1 MSGIKQKVEAV
12 LSGEEQG
19 GRLFLFFLYG
29 LSVCYGLAVRFRS
42 FLYDKGILKVNRLA
56 CRVVSIGNLTVGGTG
71 KTPMTMFVAQ
81 LLRDSGYQPVVISRG
96 YKGKAEKTGGIVSDG
111 KTVLLKPDMAGDE
124 PFMMAQKL
132 KGIPVLV
139 GGNRYQIGMRAV
151 EKFSPDV
158 IILDDAYQHRQLYRD
173 MDFVLVDEKSFLGN
187 MHLLPRGILR
197 EPISGLL
204 RADAFILS
212 RSAEKSTFT
221 RERLEAMAPGKP
233 IFKSYHEPYILGV
246 IKGGDGKS
254 HETSSVISMGGFEE
268 DFEGDFEFLKKSTVF
283 VFSGIAKNKEF
294 KSMVKEMVKKVAGD
308 IQFSDHHTYSKKDF
322 RIILDHAKKCSAEF
336 LVTTEKDYVKIAG
349 KIISPIDIIVIGINV
364 SFKEDGTKFATFVRD
379 RMAQL

>member
-1 MSGIKQKVEAV
+1 MNGIKQKVQAV

-19 GRLFLFFLYG
+19 GRLFLFFLYS

-96 YKGKAEKTGGIVSDG
+96 YKGEAEKTGGIVSDG

-221 RERLEAMAPGKP
+221 RERLEAMVPGKP

-254 HETSSVISMGGFEE
+254 HEISPGTLSE
-268 DFEGDFEFLKKSTVF
+268 DADFLKESHVF

-308 IQFSDHHTYSKKDF
+308 VQFSDHHTYSKKDF